1 MQPLLLLVLAAAPPA
16 HSAFLIETAGRAE
29 IAQKGVRDSAAHR
42 AVAVLDSLI
51 PLPAPGSLT
60 RVQREAWTEQT
71 TWLKS
76 LRERV
81 QNLLALVVAPA
92 KVHIHAPIDQKNL
105 LALQAEA
112 EQESLKFD
120 LSNLLLKAR
129 HEAAMASIRNIK

>member
-1 MQPLLLLVLAAAPPA
+1 MQPLLLLLVAATPAPPA
-16 HSAFLIETAGRAE
+16 SRLETAGQAE
-29 IAQKGVRDSAAHR
+29 IAQQGVRDSAAHH

-51 PLPAPGSLT
+51 PLRAPRSLGT
-60 RVQREAWTEQT
+60 LQRQTWTEQT

-81 QNLLALVVAPA
+81 QNLLSLVVAPA
-92 KVHIHAPIDQKNL
+92 KVHVHAPIDQKNL
-105 LALQAEA
+105 EALQAEA

-120 LSNLLLKAR
+120 LTAPSLKAR

>member
-1 MQPLLLLVLAAAPPA
+1 MKRLL
-16 HSAFLIETAGRAE
+16 S
-29 IAQKGVRDSAAHR
+29 
-42 AVAVLDSLI
+42 
-51 PLPAPGSLT
+51 
-60 RVQREAWTEQT
+60 
-71 TWLKS
+71 
-76 LRERV
+76 
-81 QNLLALVVAPA
+81 LVVAPA